1 MGGDLITM
9 SDMERKRLEVLK
21 AIEDHAPRGAGDCF

>member
-21 AIEDHAPRGAGDCF
+21 AIEDNAPLGAGDCF